1 MDGNPPNKA
10 VKNLDGLW
18 NALSVTVL
26 AAALV
31 LGGAMAWIFLQPG
44 APVNPFPPPTLPAVV
59 TPAPDATGTP
69 IPATPTPIP
78 TATQTPIPPTPTATP
93 TITVEVILATPGSEP
108 TPTPTPTEP
117 DSAYAFTI
125 VGQPE
130 AIDSTNY
137 HPELG
142 CNFLGI
148 AGQVFDLRGSP
159 VLGIRVQVNGWL
171 GDEYILLYGMSGL
184 AQAYGIGGYEL
195 KLAETPAASRG
206 DLFIRLLDQQGIPL
220 SDRIYFDTEADC
232 ARNLVIVQFQQV
244 R

>member
-1 MDGNPPNKA
+1 MGHR
-10 VKNLDGLW
+10 
-18 NALSVTVL
+18 T
-26 AAALV
+26 
-31 LGGAMAWIFLQPG
+31 
-44 APVNPFPPPTLPAVV
+44 TL
-59 TPAPDATGTP
+59 TP
-69 IPATPTPIP
+69 
-78 TATQTPIPPTPTATP
+78 PIPPTPTATP

>member
-59 TPAPDATGTP
+59 TLAPDATGTP
-69 IPATPTPIP
+69 IP
-78 TATQTPIPPTPTATP
+78 ATP

-130 AIDSTNY
+130 LIDSTNY

>member
-59 TPAPDATGTP
+59 TLAPDATGTP
-69 IPATPTPIP
+69 IPATPTPTP

-220 SDRIYFDTEADC
+220 SDRIYFDTYADC